1 VADGAEGRSRGGDLS
16 DIEITLEFCNYLPL
30 RDQMLRDVDRQCGL
44 TAHQVL
50 ARARILIQSGPK
62 TGKVYKHGNVLH
74 QASAPGEAPASDT
87 GALASNSKAER
98 ESLAHWLVIFF
109 QKYAPDLEF
118 GTPNILPRFF
128 LRPAVAAEKQAFVA
142 AMKRIVGDT

>member
-1 VADGAEGRSRGGDLS
+1 MS
-16 DIEITLEFCNYLPL
+16 DIDITLEFCNYLPL

-44 TAHQVL
+44 TAQRVL

-62 TGKVYKHGNVLH
+62 TGKVYRHGNVSH
-74 QASAPGEAPASDT
+74 QASGPGEAPASDT

-98 ESLAHWLVIFF
+98 ESVAHWLVIFF

-128 LRPAVAAEKQAFVA
+128 LRPSVEAEKQAFIA
-142 AMKRIVGDT
+142 AMRKIVGDT